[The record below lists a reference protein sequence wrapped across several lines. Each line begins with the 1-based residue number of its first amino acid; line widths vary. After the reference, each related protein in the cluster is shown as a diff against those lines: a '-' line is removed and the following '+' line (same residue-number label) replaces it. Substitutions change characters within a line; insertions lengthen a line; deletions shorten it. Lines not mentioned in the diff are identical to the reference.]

1 MTVVSEDPVVLFFS
15 CCKDQVV
22 ASPPGKFRMRVRRSL
37 VAQLGC
43 KAIRADRISLK
54 KITYSTGFGDCNSSL
69 H

>member
-1 MTVVSEDPVVLFFS
+1 MVLFFS
-15 CCKDQVV
+15 CCKGQVV

-43 KAIRADRISLK
+43 KVIRADRISLK
-54 KITYSTGFGDCNSSL
+54 KITDSTGFGEFDSSL